1 MYHDFV
7 NRMQS
12 GLKELKV
19 NLSENQ
25 MEQFY
30 QYYQWL
36 MERNTVMNLTAITEM
51 DEVIDKHF
59 IDSLSLIKVVKDLP
73 QSKLK
78 IIDVGTGAGF
88 PGIPLKIAFPQLSFT
103 MLDSL
108 NKRIE
113 FLREMIQRLNL
124 KEIQTIHGRAE
135 DYGKN
140 PEYREHYDICVSR
153 AVAHL
158 SSLSEYCIPFVK
170 IEGKFIAYKSDKI
183 EEELARGKKAI
194 YELGGELEKIEKFS
208 LADNEIN
215 RTLVI
220 IGKRKKTNKK
230 YPRRAG
236 IPSKEP
242 IK

>member
-1 MYHDFV
+1 MREEMYHDFV

-103 MLDSL
+103 MLDLSL
-108 NKRIE
+108 
-113 FLREMIQRLNL
+113 
-124 KEIQTIHGRAE
+124 IH
-135 DYGKN
+135 
-140 PEYREHYDICVSR
+140 I
-153 AVAHL
+153 
-158 SSLSEYCIPFVK
+158 
-170 IEGKFIAYKSDKI
+170 
-183 EEELARGKKAI
+183 
-194 YELGGELEKIEKFS
+194 
-208 LADNEIN
+208 
-215 RTLVI
+215 
-220 IGKRKKTNKK
+220 
-230 YPRRAG
+230 
-236 IPSKEP
+236 
-242 IK
+242 